1 MTSFKKH
8 RHQTSIMPNVA
19 AIIVK
24 LMPES
29 PNIDLKQIEA
39 DAKIAM
45 ESHGAKNI
53 SFEERPVA
61 FGLKSIHMKLA
72 IDESKGTDLVES
84 ELAKIAHV
92 SSVTIEDYR
101 RAFG

>member
-1 MTSFKKH
+1 
-8 RHQTSIMPNVA
+8 MPNVA

-24 LMPES
+24 IMPSS
-29 PNIDLKQIEA
+29 PSANLKEIEKHA
-39 DAKIAM
+39 QHALEK
-45 ESHGAKNI
+45 HGAKNI
-53 SFEERPVA
+53 TFEEREVA

-72 IDESKGTDLVES
+72 IDESKGTDLVET
-84 ELAKIAHV
+84 ELSKLADV

>member
-1 MTSFKKH
+1 MP
-8 RHQTSIMPNVA
+8 SIA

-24 LMPES
+24 IMPSS
-29 PNIDLKQIEA
+29 PQSNLKEIEKHAQHTMEKLGARNIT
-39 DAKIAM
+39 
-45 ESHGAKNI
+45 
-53 SFEERPVA
+53 FEEREVA

-72 IDESKGTDLVES
+72 IDESKGTDIIET
-84 ELAKIAHV
+84 ELAKLTDI

>member
-1 MTSFKKH
+1 MAGT
-8 RHQTSIMPNVA
+8 A

-29 PNIDLKQIEA
+29 PSTDLRAIEKKA
-39 DAKIAM
+39 QHAM
-45 ESHGAKNI
+45 EKIGAKNI
-53 SFEERPVA
+53 SFETREVA
-61 FGLKSIHMKLA
+61 FGLKSIHMKFA
-72 IDESKGTDLVES
+72 ISEDKGTDLVEA
-84 ELAKIAHV
+84 ELAKVPDV

>member
-1 MTSFKKH
+1 
-8 RHQTSIMPNVA
+8 MPNIA

-24 LMPES
+24 IMPSS
-29 PNIDLKQIEA
+29 PQSNLKEIEKHA
-39 DAKIAM
+39 QHAM
-45 ESHGAKNI
+45 EKQGAKNI
-53 SFEERPVA
+53 TFEEREVA

-72 IDESKGTDLVES
+72 IDESKGTDLIET
-84 ELAKIAHV
+84 ELSKLKDI

>member
-1 MTSFKKH
+1 
-8 RHQTSIMPNVA
+8 MPNIA

-24 LMPES
+24 IMPSS
-29 PNIDLKQIEA
+29 PISNLREIENK
-39 DAKIAM
+39 AKHAM
-45 ESHGAKNI
+45 EKQGAKNI
-53 SFEERPVA
+53 TFEEREVA

-72 IDESKGTDLVES
+72 IDESKGTDLVENELSKIS
-84 ELAKIAHV
+84 EV

>member
-1 MTSFKKH
+1 
-8 RHQTSIMPNVA
+8 MPNVA

-24 LMPES
+24 IMPGS
-29 PNIDLKQIEA
+29 PSSNLREIENK
-39 DAKIAM
+39 AKHAM
-45 ESHGAKNI
+45 EKQGAKNI
-53 SFEERPVA
+53 TFEEREVA

-72 IDESKGTDLVES
+72 IDESKGTDLVEN
-84 ELAKIAHV
+84 ELSKIPDV

>member
-1 MTSFKKH
+1 MGAT
-8 RHQTSIMPNVA
+8 V

-29 PNIDLKQIEA
+29 PSTNLKEIEEK
-39 DAKIAM
+39 AKELM
-45 ESHGAKNI
+45 ELEGAKNI

-61 FGLKSIHMKLA
+61 FGLNSIHMKMALS
-72 IDESKGTDLVES
+72 EEKGTDLVETT
-84 ELAKIAHV
+84 LAKVPNV
-92 SSVTIEDYR
+92 SSITIEDYR

>member
-1 MTSFKKH
+1 
-8 RHQTSIMPNVA
+8 MPNVA

-24 LMPES
+24 IMPTS
-29 PNIDLKQIEA
+29 PSVNLRELENKARHTMEKQ
-39 DAKIAM
+39 
-45 ESHGAKNI
+45 GAKNI
-53 SFEERPVA
+53 TFEEREVA

-72 IDESKGTDLVES
+72 IDESKGTDLVEN
-84 ELAKIAHV
+84 ELSKIPDV

>member
-1 MTSFKKH
+1 MS
-8 RHQTSIMPNVA
+8 SIA

-24 LMPES
+24 IMPASPHSDLREIEKKAQHLME
-29 PNIDLKQIEA
+29 K
-39 DAKIAM
+39 
-45 ESHGAKNI
+45 HGAKNI
-53 SFEERPVA
+53 SFEIKEVA

-72 IDESKGTDLVES
+72 IDENKGTDLVEN
-84 ELAKIAHV
+84 ELAKIPDI